1 MSLAVKYNAQKAF
14 VESTLSGIVSPA
26 ELSQEMVQVAAMSQE
41 HACELFL
48 SDFQDAEIGFSIL
61 DVFDL
66 PDLQDEAGL
75 KKQTARIAL
84 LAPRSKPGAELARD
98 YEIAC
103 MSRGWAVCVFVDRRK
118 ALEWLLHT

>member
-1 MSLAVKYNAQKAF
+1 MSLEVKYNAQRGF

-26 ELSQEMVQVAAMSQE
+26 ELNQEMVQAAAKGQE
-41 HACELFL
+41 YACELFL
-48 SDFQDAEIGFSIL
+48 SDFQDAEINFSIL

-66 PDLQDEAGL
+66 PDLQDKAGL

-84 LAPRSKPGAELARD
+84 LAPRSKLGMELARD

-103 MSRGWAVCVFVDRRK
+103 MRQGWAVCVFVDRRK
-118 ALEWLLHT
+118 ALEWLLHN